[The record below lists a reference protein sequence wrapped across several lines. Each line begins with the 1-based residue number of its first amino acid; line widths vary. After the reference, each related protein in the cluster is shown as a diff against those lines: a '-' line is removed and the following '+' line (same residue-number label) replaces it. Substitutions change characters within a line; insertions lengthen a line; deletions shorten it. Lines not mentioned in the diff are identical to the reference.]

1 MTKTKGVKAAEYE
14 GTGRIRQRGGSS
26 PKGRGIREELRQLI
40 REEVNGSSKT
50 SDEDLYEI
58 IDNLILQKGEEE
70 YLPLKERIELR
81 ASLFNSFRKLD
92 ILQQLLDDPEI
103 TEVMI
108 NGPKHIFMERKGMM
122 ELWDQEFD
130 SEEQLED
137 MIQQMVSRVNRTV
150 NVASPIAD
158 ARLPD
163 GSRVHVVLPPVSL
176 DGPVVTI
183 RKFPRQITMEMLV
196 ECGTISREAAEFL
209 KKLVKS
215 GYNIFISGGTN
226 SGKTTFLNA
235 LSAYIPKEERVIT
248 IEDSAELQIQQVKNL
263 IRLETRTA
271 NPQGEGAIT
280 IGDLIRA
287 SLRMNPNR
295 IIVGEVRGKEALEL
309 LNSYNTG
316 HDGGLSSG
324 HGNSPA
330 DMLARLETMVLMGAD
345 LPLAAIR
352 SQIASALDIVIH
364 LGRLRDKSRKVL
376 WITEVDG
383 YEEGEI
389 RLNTLY
395 EFQEEQGGDSLETKR
410 RQEGKRTGYKERET
424 PVAGSLRKKGE
435 LKHQE
440 KLRTAGER
448 L

>member
-1 MTKTKGVKAAEYE
+1 MTR
-14 GTGRIRQRGGSS
+14 GRGENPGSA
-26 PKGRGIREELRQLI
+26 KGIREELRRLI
-40 REEVNGSSKT
+40 REEVNGSRET
-50 SDEDLYEI
+50 SDEELYEI
-58 IDNLILQKGEEE
+58 IDRLIFEKGEEE

-81 ASLFNSFRKLD
+81 TGLFNSFRKLD

-108 NGPKHIFMERKGMM
+108 NGPRHIFMERKGSV

-130 SEEQLED
+130 SQEQLED

-183 RKFPRQITMEMLV
+183 RKFPRQITMEMLI
-196 ECGTISREAAEFL
+196 EGKTISREAADLL
-209 KKLVKS
+209 KKLVRS

-235 LSAYIPKEERVIT
+235 LSAYIPKGERVIT

-271 NPQGEGAIT
+271 NPQGEGQIT

-287 SLRMNPNR
+287 SLRMNPDR
-295 IIVGEVRGKEALEL
+295 IVVGEVRGKEALEL
-309 LNSYNTG
+309 LNSFNTG
-316 HDGGLSSG
+316 HDGGLSTG

-345 LPLAAIR
+345 LPLEAIR
-352 SQIASALDIVIH
+352 SQIASALDVLIH
-364 LGRLRDKSRKVL
+364 LGRLRDRSRKVL

-383 YEEGEI
+383 YEKGEI
-389 RLNTLY
+389 RLHTLY
-395 EFQEEQGGDSLETKR
+395 EFQEEGEGNAGNGYGK
-410 RQEGKRTGYKERET
+410 QEKA
-424 PVAGSLRKKGE
+424 VAGNLQKRGQLR
-435 LKHQE
+435 HQE
-440 KLRTAGER
+440 KLRTAGET

>member
-1 MTKTKGVKAAEYE
+1 MELEHHKTILAKKEKENEAD
-14 GTGRIRQRGGSS
+14 
-26 PKGRGIREELRQLI
+26 KNRGIREELRKEV
-40 REEVNGSSKT
+40 REEVSGIQQIN
-50 SDEDLYEI
+50 DEELYEI
-58 IDNLILQKGEEE
+58 IDRHIFKKGEEE

-81 ASLFNSFRKLD
+81 TGLFNSFRKLD
-92 ILQQLLDDPEI
+92 ILQQLLDDTEV

-108 NGPKHIFMERKGMM
+108 NGPEHIFLERKGVM
-122 ELWDQEFD
+122 ETWNQEFD

-137 MIQQMVSRVNRTV
+137 MVQQIVSRVNRTV

-163 GSRVHVVLPPVSL
+163 GSRVHIVLPPISL

-183 RKFPRQITMEMLV
+183 RKFPRQITMQMLI
-196 ECGTISREAAEFL
+196 ESGTVSTEAAKFL
-209 KKLVKS
+209 EKLVRA

-235 LSAYIPKEERVIT
+235 LSAYIPQEERVIT

-263 IRLETRTA
+263 IRLETRSA
-271 NPQGEGAIT
+271 NPQGEGAIS

-287 SLRMNPNR
+287 SLRMNPDR

-316 HDGGLSSG
+316 HDGGMSSG
-324 HGNSPA
+324 HGNNPK

-345 LPLAAIR
+345 LPLPAIR
-352 SQIASALDIVIH
+352 SQIASALDILIH

-376 WITEVDG
+376 WIVEVEG
-383 YEEGEI
+383 YEKGEI
-389 RLNTLY
+389 QLHTLY
-395 EFQEEQGGDSLETKR
+395 EFQETSEENKEQGRDESR
-410 RQEGKRTGYKERET
+410 VEGVLQKM
-424 PVAGSLRKKGE
+424 GE

-440 KLRTAGER
+440 KLWAAGET

>member
-1 MTKTKGVKAAEYE
+1 MTRRKEE
-14 GTGRIRQRGGSS
+14 DPGSA
-26 PKGRGIREELRQLI
+26 RGIREGLRRLI
-40 REEVNGSSKT
+40 REEVNSSRET
-50 SDEDLYEI
+50 SDEELYEI
-58 IDNLILQKGEEE
+58 IDRLIFERGEEE

-81 ASLFNSFRKLD
+81 TGLFNSFRKLD

-108 NGPKHIFMERKGMM
+108 NGPRHIFMERKGNM

-130 SEEQLED
+130 SQEQLED

-183 RKFPRQITMEMLV
+183 RKFPRKITMEMLI
-196 ECGTISREAAEFL
+196 EGRTISREAADLL
-209 KKLVKS
+209 KKLVRS

-235 LSAYIPKEERVIT
+235 LSAYIPKGERVIT

-287 SLRMNPNR
+287 SLRMNPESIK
-295 IIVGEVRGKEALEL
+295 IIQGK
-309 LNSYNTG
+309 
-316 HDGGLSSG
+316 
-324 HGNSPA
+324 
-330 DMLARLETMVLMGAD
+330 
-345 LPLAAIR
+345 
-352 SQIASALDIVIH
+352 
-364 LGRLRDKSRKVL
+364 
-376 WITEVDG
+376 
-383 YEEGEI
+383 
-389 RLNTLY
+389 
-395 EFQEEQGGDSLETKR
+395 
-410 RQEGKRTGYKERET
+410 
-424 PVAGSLRKKGE
+424 
-435 LKHQE
+435 LKHNKKRFPIPGAFPQHVFGD
-440 KLRTAGER
+440 LIP
-448 L
+448 LIC